1 MKRTLVLSLLFVAA
15 LSFAQDAT
23 VSFVDGFV
31 DVRTQSG
38 QQFPADFGTDLDIGD
53 RVITEG
59 RSFAEL
65 ELASGGVIEIDS
77 DTVFILGTGTDRS
90 GQPQSRMA
98 AAVGSFAFR
107 FNAALGNEP
116 QIGSTTSAGG
126 VRGTEVRVY
135 AASDG
140 TTRYEVIEGLLEVQE
155 GGRTVQ
161 VRPDEAVEVRAG
173 QAPTAVF
180 SFLEQ
185 PIDYGIWNAG
195 LVDDFLSDP
204 LSTLTGIGDEMN
216 DLIDEIER
224 RKVEYEAL
232 AEDLAEKDAAMRAI
246 EDDEA
251 RQERFNRVVVPAQNA
266 TRESFVGMRFVVLSA
281 LSLDQYVLARLGAE
295 MQATNFDDPENPTL
309 LAFLDR
315 LSQIRQRYE
324 ASVVPWLVPSDL

>member
-224 RKVEYEAL
+224 RAPIYEELRDVA
-232 AEDLAEKDAAMRAI
+232 AQASEDVREI
-246 EDDEA
+246 EDDDDRDAFFNDVVLAAREVA
-251 RQERFNRVVVPAQNA
+251 RQE
-266 TRESFVGMRFVVLSA
+266 FVSMRFVVLSA
-281 LSLDQYVLARLGAE
+281 LSLEQYVLSRLAAE
-295 MQATNFDDPENPTL
+295 IEAVYFASEPDALYVSFMEE
-309 LAFLDR
+309 LAE
-315 LSQIRQRYE
+315 IRASFE
-324 ASVVPWLVPSDL
+324 SSVVPWLVPSDL